1 MSETGKRLSGR
12 VVLVTGASSGIGEGT
27 ALAVAAEGASVVAAG
42 RRADRVA
49 GLVKRIETA
58 GGDGFALGLD
68 VTDPAQVS
76 DGIERIRERYGR
88 LDGLVNSA
96 GVMLS
101 AKVAD
106 ADPDDWREMVEINL
120 LGLMLVTR
128 AVLPLMK
135 EHGGGDIFNISSISA
150 RLANA
155 GSPAYAATKAG
166 LGAFNESLRKETF
179 RDGIRVTLV
188 MPGIVETE
196 LFTHIKDEATR
207 ERFGSMMK
215 QLTPL
220 QPADIANA
228 IVYAMAQPP
237 HVSINELVMRPTL
250 QPE

>member
-27 ALAVAAEGASVVAAG
+27 ALALAAEGASVVVAG
-42 RRADRVA
+42 RRAGHVA
-49 GLVKRIETA
+49 KLAQRIAEG
-58 GGDGFALGLD
+58 GGDALSLELD
-68 VTDPAQVS
+68 VTSGAAIARA
-76 DGIERIRERYGR
+76 IEEIRARYGR

-96 GVMLS
+96 GIMLS
-101 AKVAD
+101 ARVAD
-106 ADPDDWREMVEINL
+106 ADPEDWRTMLDINL
-120 LGLMLVTR
+120 LGLMEVTR
-128 AVLPLMK
+128 AALPLLK
-135 EHGGGDIFNISSISA
+135 ENGGGDIFNISSISA

-196 LFTHIKDEATR
+196 LFTHLKDPATR
-207 ERFGSMMK
+207 ERFGGMMK
-215 QLTPL
+215 ALTPL
-220 QPADIANA
+220 QPSDIGNA
-228 IVYAMAQPP
+228 IVYVMSQPP
-237 HVSINELVMRPTL
+237 HVSINEIVMRPSL

>member
-1 MSETGKRLSGR
+1 MSETGKQLSGR

-27 ALAVAAEGASVVAAG
+27 ALALAAAGASVVVAG
-42 RRADRVA
+42 RRAGHVA
-49 GLVKRIETA
+49 KLAQRI
-58 GGDGFALGLD
+58 GGDALSLELD
-68 VTDPAQVS
+68 VTSGAAIARA
-76 DGIERIRERYGR
+76 IEEIRARFGR

-96 GVMLS
+96 GIMLS
-101 AKVAD
+101 ARVAD
-106 ADPDDWREMVEINL
+106 ADPEDWRTMLDINL
-120 LGLMLVTR
+120 LGLMEVTR
-128 AVLPLMK
+128 AALPLLK
-135 EHGGGDIFNISSISA
+135 ENGGGDIFNISSISA

-196 LFTHIKDEATR
+196 LFTHLKDPATR
-207 ERFGSMMK
+207 ERFGGMMK

-220 QPADIANA
+220 QPSDIGNA
-228 IVYAMAQPP
+228 IVYVMSQPP
-237 HVSINELVMRPTL
+237 HVSINEIVMRPSL